1 MSDIIKQF
9 NVWKKKL
16 DNAVNDS
23 LENEVYNVAVEVM
36 KEEIEEKVYK
46 AYNSHASKPYV
57 RRYDKGGLLDDKN
70 IRKKIYKSKHSI
82 NIKNMTDNGKTV
94 DVVESGKGY
103 TWTASEIY
111 KMQPFPRPFHK
122 PAEEELINSGKAK
135 RALIKGIKRN
145 GFQ

>member
-1 MSDIIKQF
+1 MSNIIKQF
-9 NVWKKKL
+9 DIWKKKL
-16 DNAVNDS
+16 DNAIDDS

-36 KEEIEEKVYK
+36 KEKIEERVYN
-46 AYNSHASKPYV
+46 AYSSKASKPYI
-57 RRYDKGGLLDDKN
+57 RRYDDGGLLDDNN
-70 IRKKIYKSKHSI
+70 IRKKVYKSKHSI

-94 DVVESGKGY
+94 NVVESGKGY

-135 RALIKGIKRN
+135 KALIKGIKRN
-145 GFQ
+145 GIK